1 MPYITGIDHD
11 DTVVEMTGV
20 VTRFGSNLVHDNV
33 NLTIHRG
40 EIYGLLGGSGSG
52 KSTLLKEMIML
63 LQPECGEVRV
73 LGMNLASVS
82 REDAAKLRRRWGVL
96 FQAGALYSSLTVA
109 ENVGI
114 KLREYTGLPKK
125 IVDEIVKMKI
135 TMVGLP
141 PHAADLFPAQLS
153 GGMVKRAS
161 LARAL
166 AMDPELLFLDEPT
179 SGLDPVGAEEFDSLI
194 VKLRNVLGLTVIMV
208 THDLDSIWTIVDR
221 FAVLGEKK
229 VIAQGTLQEVI
240 SNPHPVIRKFFLG
253 ARGRIRSRNGKQN

>member
-1 MPYITGIDHD
+1 MVHIKTE
-11 DTVVEMTGV
+11 TVVEMKDI
-20 VTRFGSNLVHDNV
+20 VTRFGVNLVHEGV
-33 NLTIHRG
+33 NLSIRRG

-63 LQPECGEVRV
+63 LRPESGLVKV
-73 LGMNLASVS
+73 LGMDLSEIDMEEA
-82 REDAAKLRRRWGVL
+82 EQLRSRWGVL

-114 KLREYTGLPKK
+114 KLKEYTGLPSR
-125 IVDEIVKMKI
+125 IIHEIVTMKI
-135 TMVGLP
+135 NMAGLP
-141 PHAADLFPAQLS
+141 AHAARLYPAQLS

-179 SGLDPVGAEEFDSLI
+179 SGLDPVGAEEFDALI
-194 VKLRNVLGLTVIMV
+194 VKLRDVLGLTVIMV
-208 THDLDSIWTIVDR
+208 THDLDSIYTIVDR

-229 VIAQGTLQEVI
+229 VIAEGTLDQVI
-240 SNPHPVIRKFFLG
+240 KNPHPVIKKFFLG
-253 ARGRIRSRNGKQN
+253 ARGRIRSRHGKQN

>member
-1 MPYITGIDHD
+1 
-11 DTVVEMTGV
+11 
-20 VTRFGSNLVHDNV
+20 
-33 NLTIHRG
+33 
-40 EIYGLLGGSGSG
+40 
-52 KSTLLKEMIML
+52 MIML
-63 LQPECGEVRV
+63 LQPESGDVRV
-73 LGMNLASVS
+73 LGMNLASIS
-82 REDAAKLRRRWGVL
+82 REDAERLRHRWGVL

-114 KLREYTGLPKK
+114 KLREYTDLPEK

-135 TMVGLP
+135 NMVGLP
-141 PHAADLFPAQLS
+141 AYAADLYPAQLS

-179 SGLDPVGAEEFDSLI
+179 SGLDPVGAEEFDNLI
-194 VKLRNVLGLTVIMV
+194 VTLRDVLGLTVIMV

-229 VIAQGTLQEVI
+229 VIAEGTLQEVI
-240 SNPHPVIRKFFLG
+240 RNPHPVIVKFFLG
-253 ARGRIRSRNGKQN
+253 ARGRIRSHNGKQN